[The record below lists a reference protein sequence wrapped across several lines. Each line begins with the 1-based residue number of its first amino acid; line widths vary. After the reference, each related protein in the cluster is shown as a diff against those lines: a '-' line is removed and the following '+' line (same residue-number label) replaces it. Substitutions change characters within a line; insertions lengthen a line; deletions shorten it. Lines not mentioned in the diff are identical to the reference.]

1 MSGTTLSILGLSDMY
16 LLLVFIFIVLF
27 IIVLP
32 FFIWRSGFLGIF
44 LNNLDR
50 KRKAQ
55 AVHKNIPELKKIV
68 LVYPAEK
75 VGIEAKKLLEEW
87 NKVIKPSLKTM
98 KQEEREK
105 KLARLYQTRIYPILE
120 AYKQIVES

>member
-1 MSGTTLSILGLSDMY
+1 MSGTTLSILGLSDVY
-16 LLLVFIFIVLF
+16 LLLVFIFVVLF
-27 IIVLP
+27 VIVFP
-32 FFIWRSGFLGIF
+32 FFIWRSGFLGAF

-68 LVYPAEK
+68 LMYPAEK